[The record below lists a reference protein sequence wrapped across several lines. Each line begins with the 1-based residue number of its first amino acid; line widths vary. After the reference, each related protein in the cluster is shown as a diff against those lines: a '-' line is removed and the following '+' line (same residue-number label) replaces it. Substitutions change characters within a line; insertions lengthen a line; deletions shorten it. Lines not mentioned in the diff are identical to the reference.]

1 MPNVF
6 LEQTEISQT
15 AKMNWTCQEVL
26 WISSE
31 PLKMMLPS
39 LNTEKKL
46 TKILLYDYSLRLVSS
61 FYIHVSLCSFY
72 DLKVDVSLTDSN
84 KVTVVN
90 KWQGRR
96 VIYCGLKQ
104 TTFLILLECLVYERP
119 RKSGRPS
126 LGRDPRCSELCHR
139 PTHSADIRLAQ
150 KQPSSCK
157 VSNYFSQ
164 CLFSLF

>member
-1 MPNVF
+1 
-6 LEQTEISQT
+6 
-15 AKMNWTCQEVL
+15 
-26 WISSE
+26 
-31 PLKMMLPS
+31 
-39 LNTEKKL
+39 
-46 TKILLYDYSLRLVSS
+46 
-61 FYIHVSLCSFY
+61 
-72 DLKVDVSLTDSN
+72 LKVDVSLIDSN

-104 TTFLILLECLVYERP
+104 TTFLILLECCTC
-119 RKSGRPS
+119 KSGRPS

-157 VSNYFSQ
+157 VSNYFSLSMP
-164 CLFSLF
+164 LFITF